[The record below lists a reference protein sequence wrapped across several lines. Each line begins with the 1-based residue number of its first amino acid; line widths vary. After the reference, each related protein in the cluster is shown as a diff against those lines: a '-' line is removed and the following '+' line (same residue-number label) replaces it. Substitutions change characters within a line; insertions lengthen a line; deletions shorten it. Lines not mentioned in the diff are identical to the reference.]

1 MSHSSGG
8 KGAEQQQHK
17 EQEEGQ
23 QEGQP
28 GGGGKTV
35 EWAIFKHP
43 AVLSLMT
50 FQWASDNTEFTLRS
64 LGPIFFMES
73 FGISVRKTQHDPDH
87 DHLLRI
93 RCQGTGPFGL
103 RRRSPVAHLER
114 LSGASLASFCT
125 SLECIGAANI
135 RPD

>member
-1 MSHSSGG
+1 MLHSSSGG
-8 KGAEQQQHK
+8 KGAGQQQK
-17 EQEEGQ
+17 
-23 QEGQP
+23 QEGQEGQE

-73 FGISVRKTQHDPDH
+73 FGISVRKTHHDPG
-87 DHLLRI
+87 HLLRI
-93 RCQGTGPFGL
+93 RCRHRPFWIEKKP
-103 RRRSPVAHLER
+103 S
-114 LSGASLASFCT
+114 C
-125 SLECIGAANI
+125 
-135 RPD
+135 

>member
-1 MSHSSGG
+1 MVKHPPADICANLLHSSSSGGG
-8 KGAEQQQHK
+8 KGAEQQQ
-17 EQEEGQ
+17 EGQ
-23 QEGQP
+23 QGGQE

-73 FGISVRKTQHDPDH
+73 FGISVRKTQ
-87 DHLLRI
+87 RI
-93 RCQGTGPFGL
+93 TPFD
-103 RRRSPVAHLER
+103 A
-114 LSGASLASFCT
+114 LAILDFDC
-125 SLECIGAANI
+125 
-135 RPD
+135 